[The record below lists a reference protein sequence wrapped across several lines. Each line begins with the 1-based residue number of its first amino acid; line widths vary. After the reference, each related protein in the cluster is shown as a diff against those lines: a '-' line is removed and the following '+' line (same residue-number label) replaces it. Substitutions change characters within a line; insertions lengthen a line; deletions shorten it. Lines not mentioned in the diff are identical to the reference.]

1 MTAQNVAES
10 FRIERPWPGCYRI
23 KQIDRRNRR
32 LKLFPY
38 FWNKM
43 KSIQVNLIEAGEK
56 VTLQGAS
63 LMLENLAGLNRLEHA
78 NWKAY
83 PYKPGVEFRIGHTD
97 DMILLKFYVEEKAV
111 RAEETQINGEV
122 YKDSCVEFF
131 LCVDGRN
138 YYNFEFSCIGTPHV
152 GWGEGRQGRQHLP
165 GEVVRRI
172 QVKSSL
178 GTAPFGVKEGDFRWS
193 LVALIPATCL
203 IHDPGLTFSGL
214 SATANFYKC
223 GDALPEPHFVTWN
236 HVGTPEPDF
245 HRPEYFGM
253 VDFE

>member
-1 MTAQNVAES
+1 
-10 FRIERPWPGCYRI
+10 
-23 KQIDRRNRR
+23 
-32 LKLFPY
+32 
-38 FWNKM
+38 M
-43 KSIQVNLIEAGEK
+43 KSLQVKLIEAGEK
-56 VTLQGAS
+56 VSLQGAS
-63 LMLENLAGLNRLEHA
+63 LLLDNLAGLNRLEHL
-78 NWKAY
+78 NWGAY
-83 PYKPGVEFRIGHTD
+83 PYKPKVEFRIGHTD
-97 DMILLKFYVEEKAV
+97 DMVLLKFYVEEKAV
-111 RAEETQINGEV
+111 RAEETRINGEV

-152 GWGEGRQGRQHLP
+152 AWGEGRHGRRHLP
-165 GEVVRRI
+165 EEVVRRI

-178 GTAPFGVKEGDFRWS
+178 GSVPFGVKEGAFRWN
-193 LVALIPATCL
+193 LVTLIPADCL

-236 HVGTPEPDF
+236 PVGTPQPDY
-245 HRPEYFGM
+245 HRPEYFGL